1 MKPNFKIILF
11 ALLMFVMNSNAQP
24 NSEKKEQIKALKVA
38 FITNELSLTSD
49 EASKFWPV
57 FNAFEA
63 KQQEIRSTKT
73 KSLVKKLSDEDLNKM
88 SDKDA
93 SNLLTQLETTDEE
106 LFTNRKK
113 LIANL
118 KGILPAI
125 KLLKLKRAEDNFSK
139 KLLQQYR
146 NKD

>member
-1 MKPNFKIILF
+1 MKKFKIITIVFLF
-11 ALLMFVMNSNAQP
+11 FAFNANAQP
-24 NSEKKEQIKALKVA
+24 NPEKKDKIKALKVA

-49 EASKFWPV
+49 ESTKFWPI
-57 FNAFEA
+57 FNAFET

-73 KSLVKKLSDEDLNKM
+73 KSLIKKINDEDLNKM
-88 SDKDA
+88 TDKEA
-93 SNLLTQLETTDEE
+93 NTLLIQLENTEEE
-106 LFTNRKK
+106 LFLNRKK
-113 LIANL
+113 LLANL
-118 KGILPAI
+118 KGILSPI

>member
-1 MKPNFKIILF
+1 
-11 ALLMFVMNSNAQP
+11 MNSNAQP

>member
-1 MKPNFKIILF
+1 MTTNFKIIVF
-11 ALLMFVMNSNAQP
+11 AFFMFASSINGQP
-24 NSEKKEQIKALKVA
+24 NSEKKQQIKALKVA
-38 FITNELSLTSD
+38 FLTNELSLTSE
-49 EASKFWPV
+49 EASKFWPI
-57 FNAFEA
+57 FNAFET

-73 KSLVKKLSDEDLNKM
+73 KSLIKKLSDDDLDKM
-88 SDKDA
+88 SDKEA
-93 SNLLTQLETTDEE
+93 TNLLSQLENTDEE

-113 LIANL
+113 LILNL
-118 KGILPAI
+118 KGILSPI